1 MAKEMPIINGDGKYE
16 YVDNTRMLKTSS
28 HPVYRARIEV
38 ALGLGEWIGAP
49 AQGHKLARFKR
60 VRESQHQIEEF
71 RKALAFYL
79 EGYSPDVIDTLVTL
93 GGVTMD
99 LEIAEGALNVV
110 V

>member
-1 MAKEMPIINGDGKYE
+1 MDKPMPIIDGDGKYV

-49 AQGHKLARFKR
+49 NAGHQLARFKR
-60 VRESQHQIEEF
+60 VRESQHQVEEF
-71 RKALAFYL
+71 QKALSFYL
-79 EGYSPDVIDTLVTL
+79 ENYSPDVLDALVTR
-93 GGVTMD
+93 GGVT
-99 LEIAEGALNVV
+99 LNLNIREGALNVV